1 MPSIAYKTQ
10 KAAATLAAL
19 TAQAEYRKTVLA
31 AREANQRALAAA
43 ESEEER
49 QVALRRIHRS
59 ERAWRKE
66 VKYQVCLMELEG
78 LSAPEIAVRLG
89 MSAGAIGN
97 ILSKAHR
104 QRTEQIGEVIDL
116 HRAMLLRHSETI
128 IERFMPL
135 ALDEDLFSRIE
146 RGEPVEVKRMDRA
159 MRSAMVML
167 AVMDFRCRLL
177 GLYPGTIRG
186 PRGKGRNTQSK

>member
-1 MPSIAYKTQ
+1 MPSTAYKTQ
-10 KAAATLAAL
+10 KAAATQAALAAR
-19 TAQAEYRKTVLA
+19 TEYRKTVLA

-43 ESEEER
+43 ESDEER
-49 QVALRRIHRS
+49 QVALRRIYRS

-66 VKYQVCLMELEG
+66 VKYQVCIMELEG
-78 LSAPEIAVRLG
+78 LSASEIAAGLG
-89 MSAGAIGN
+89 MTPGAVGN

-128 IERFMPL
+128 IERFMPI
-135 ALDEDLFSRIE
+135 ALDADLFGRIE
-146 RGEPVEVKRMDRA
+146 RGEPVEAKRLDRA
-159 MRSAMVML
+159 MRSAFVML